1 MESFNKQDTIK
12 KSFDKQP
19 TISTSSSLTTT
30 TTSPQHLYQD
40 TNYIGITINDDIPKY
55 NSAKYELDQA
65 ANEPYSPIY
74 KSPHKRFNQVIME
87 EEETSNYRLQPEVSG
102 AFLKINSQA
111 DLPMSHHRRAREG
124 KRYGVKS
131 SCLYHAC
138 SIVLFIFSNVAS
150 LHADLRTKSNLFSM

>member
-55 NSAKYELDQA
+55 NNNEYEIDHTQQTT
-65 ANEPYSPIY
+65 NEPYSPIY

-87 EEETSNYRLQPEVSG
+87 EEAPNYRLQTELSG
-102 AFLKINSQA
+102 AFLKIKSQA

-124 KRYGVKS
+124 KRYGVK
-131 SCLYHAC
+131 
-138 SIVLFIFSNVAS
+138 
-150 LHADLRTKSNLFSM
+150 